1 MYNNTKKQFLI
12 RSALS
17 ILMYINSSLG
27 ILWVWLA
34 CLLLVHPQTFHV
46 VPELVVLPHHHF
58 VEVAMIVH
66 LMVHHVRHVL
76 VDDVGGVAVDVMH
89 SEVSLVGPMMHSMQA
104 MYHWEPVIDSPS
116 MCVIIAW
123 APLTVV
129 MFAVM
134 SIHPVS
140 PAVVS
145 IVAIVITVQMMSPPP
160 VMRAAVAMEAIIMAA
175 MVFEGHPHVQAGG
188 VVGMRLTPL
197 IHMPVHVVVA
207 GVLDVSNEAL
217 VPVDVVL
224 VYMAVVES
232 IDLSGHLESVC
243 AAMPHVHG
251 VDVGLFVHLEHVHP
265 AMPEVHFPA
274 VYAMPVVMFEVAG
287 MM

>member
-1 MYNNTKKQFLI
+1 
-12 RSALS
+12 
-17 ILMYINSSLG
+17 
-27 ILWVWLA
+27 
-34 CLLLVHPQTFHV
+34 
-46 VPELVVLPHHHF
+46 
-58 VEVAMIVH
+58 
-66 LMVHHVRHVL
+66 
-76 VDDVGGVAVDVMH
+76 
-89 SEVSLVGPMMHSMQA
+89 
-104 MYHWEPVIDSPS
+104 

-134 SIHPVS
+134 SVHPIS

-145 IVAIVITVQMMSPPP
+145 VVAVVIAVQMVSPPP

-188 VVGMRLTPL
+188 VVGMRLAPL
-197 IHMPVHVVVA
+197 IHMPVCVVVA
-207 GVLDVSNEAL
+207 GVLDVSDETL

-224 VYMAVVES
+224 VHVAVVKS
-232 IDLSGHLESVC
+232 IDLSGHFESMC